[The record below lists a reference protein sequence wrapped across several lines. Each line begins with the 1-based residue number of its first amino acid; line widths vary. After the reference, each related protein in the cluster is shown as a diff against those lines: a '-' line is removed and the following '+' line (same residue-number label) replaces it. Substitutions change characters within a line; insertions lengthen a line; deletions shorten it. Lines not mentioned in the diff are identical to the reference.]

1 MTRMTSLS
9 PWFFEKLHAAAG
21 QHAES
26 ALDYSVPAIMRSP
39 IEDWRA
45 GDENAPP
52 AQGYPCLKAGCS
64 SLKAPSPKAAVVAQ
78 RPEAMAMFAVPT
90 PSRSRPQAQRASE
103 PGLGPSATTKKH
115 SYGAVN
121 NQQGPDASLKE
132 ARQLL
137 RQLALPANEVN
148 GALASNSACRQ
159 GGILGAPASSE
170 TSSDRQPLREQDVLE
185 TAMHRMQAASEV
197 RQMLAKSAQPVKAR
211 KGSISA
217 ASMVS
222 TQASSSG
229 SPPCSRQ
236 SSKGA
241 ALGSL
246 AKPRNCA

>member
-1 MTRMTSLS
+1 LVQCFLALITVGVSVTRMTSSS

-39 IEDWRA
+39 IEDWRT

-64 SLKAPSPKAAVVAQ
+64 SLKAPSPKEVVVAQ
-78 RPEAMAMFAVPT
+78 RPEARMLAVPT
-90 PSRSRPQAQRASE
+90 PARSRAQAQRAAE
-103 PGLGPSATTKKH
+103 PGSSATTKKH

-121 NQQGPDASLKE
+121 NQQGPDASLKD

-137 RQLALPANEVN
+137 QQLAMPANEVS

-159 GGILGAPASSE
+159 GGILGAPASSMA
-170 TSSDRQPLREQDVLE
+170 SSDRQPLRDQDVLE
-185 TAMHRMQAASEV
+185 TAMHRIQAASEV

-211 KGSISA
+211 KGSIS
-217 ASMVS
+217 
-222 TQASSSG
+222 
-229 SPPCSRQ
+229 
-236 SSKGA
+236 
-241 ALGSL
+241 
-246 AKPRNCA
+246 